1 MSRVILI
8 TGATGHQGGALA
20 RALAGKGFEL
30 RALTRKPSSPAA
42 RGLADLGATVVQG
55 DLTDPGSL
63 QEALRSVWG
72 VFSVQTPF
80 ELGVAGE
87 EEQGKRLAQLAREAG
102 VTHFVYSSVASADR
116 HTGIPHFESK
126 ARIEETVRTL
136 GFPSFVIL
144 RPAFFMENLLS
155 PWFLQGNKLLTPLRP
170 DTALQMIAVRD
181 VGQYAALA
189 FTEAGRLNR
198 RELDLAGD
206 EATLPAAALA
216 LSEGLERPVEAVPIP
231 LSEVRQR
238 SEDVALMYEW
248 FERVGFHVDIA
259 ALERELGIRSTRL
272 VAWAREQHP

>member
-30 RALTRKPSSPAA
+30 RALTRQPSSPAA
-42 RGLADLGATVVQG
+42 RALAELDVTVVQG

-63 QEALRSVWG
+63 PEALRGVWG

-87 EEQGKRLAQLAREAG
+87 EEQGKRLAQLARESG
-102 VTHFVYSSVASADR
+102 VAHFVYSSVASADR

-155 PWFLQGNKLLTPLRP
+155 PWFLQGDKLLTPLRP

-181 VGQYAALA
+181 VGRYAALA

-206 EATLPAAALA
+206 EVTLPAAALA
-216 LSEGLERPVEAVPIP
+216 LSEGLERPVAAVPIP
-231 LSEVRQR
+231 LSEVRKR
-238 SEDVALMYEW
+238 SEDIALMYEW

-272 VAWAREQHP
+272 VAWAREQHQ